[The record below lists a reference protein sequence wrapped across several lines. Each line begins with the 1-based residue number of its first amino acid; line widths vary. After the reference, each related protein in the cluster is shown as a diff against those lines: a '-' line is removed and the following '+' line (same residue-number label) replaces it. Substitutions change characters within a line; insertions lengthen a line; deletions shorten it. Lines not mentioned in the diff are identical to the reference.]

1 HGTQIVC
8 RRWLRG
14 KESLPERALWDVGV
28 LTCARGGAKENGDA
42 FVVKR
47 WDDCLLV
54 GVVDGLGHGEHAQRA
69 AVAAQQYVQTHY
81 DQPMEKIFEGTGR
94 ACRGTR
100 GVVMALARFLSPTE
114 LEWGSVGNVEVRAW
128 SGEERIP
135 FAIRRGILGA
145 YPARV

>member
-1 HGTQIVC
+1 
-8 RRWLRG
+8 
-14 KESLPERALWDVGV
+14 
-28 LTCARGGAKENGDA
+28 
-42 FVVKR
+42 
-47 WDDCLLV
+47 
-54 GVVDGLGHGEHAQRA
+54 
-69 AVAAQQYVQTHY
+69 QYVQTHY

-145 YPARV
+145 YPARVQVQNFEWMSSWKLVLHTDGLRTHWQWSDFPGIEHEGARSAATRLMGELMSGRDDATVVVVGGAHA